1 MAALENK
8 EVFINK
14 ETIKRL
20 ALDVKDI
27 INNPLENEGIYYI
40 HDEDDILKGR
50 ALIIGPRDTPYELG
64 FYLFTFKFPNDY
76 PYSPPKI
83 SFHTNDGVT
92 RFNPNLYRN
101 GKVCI
106 SILNTWKGPQWTSC
120 QTIRSILLCI
130 CGSVLNEDPL
140 LNEPG
145 VTKNHRDYK
154 NYLTIIKYKNYDTA
168 IYGVLNNDSIQ
179 ENYVEFYK
187 IMVKEFIKNYDKI
200 ITKLEEDYII
210 NQTLSVPLYK
220 MHNVY
225 INYDILRNKLE
236 EYYKLIIKY
245 KN

>member
-50 ALIIGPRDTPYELG
+50 ALIIGPKDTPYEFG

-76 PYSPPKI
+76 PYSPPNI

-101 GKVCI
+101 TKVCI

-120 QTIRSILLCI
+120 QTIKSILLCI

-168 IYGVLNNDSIQ
+168 IYGVLNNVSIQ
-179 ENYVEFYK
+179 ENYVDFYK
-187 IMVKEFIKNYDKI
+187 IMVKEFIKNYNNI
-200 ITKLEEDYII
+200 ITKLENDYIT
-210 NQTLSVPLYK
+210 NQTLSVSLYK

-236 EYYKLIIKY
+236 EYYKLLIKY